1 LYSLPLFHKHILQ
14 QLEEVLQAAQQHQVH
29 PEPMMGVLL
38 TVQEE
43 AFELHWELQ
52 WHNIYTGLVFKFA
65 QASAFQEQQITTEVL
80 SSE

>member
-1 LYSLPLFHKHILQ
+1 
-14 QLEEVLQAAQQHQVH
+14 
-29 PEPMMGVLL
+29 MGVLL